1 MLNILVVFV
10 VMMVIIVMVVI
21 MYVKVFFFKVV
32 VVVLVFMEDIGTI
45 RVPLISVVVHVARI
59 DFVRVAGVAVLF
71 QHPPGPFSHEFVQPA
86 VEDAFFEVCTL
97 VKVEEKNLDSVCCFS
112 FMS

>member
-10 VMMVIIVMVVI
+10 VMMVILVMVVI

-32 VVVLVFMEDIGTI
+32 VVLVFMEDIGTI
-45 RVPLISVVVHVARI
+45 WVPLISVVIHVARI
-59 DFVRVAGVAVLF
+59 DLVRVAGVAVLF
-71 QHPPGPFSHEFVQPA
+71 QQPPGPFPYEFVQPA
-86 VEDAFFEVCTL
+86 VEDAFFEVCAL